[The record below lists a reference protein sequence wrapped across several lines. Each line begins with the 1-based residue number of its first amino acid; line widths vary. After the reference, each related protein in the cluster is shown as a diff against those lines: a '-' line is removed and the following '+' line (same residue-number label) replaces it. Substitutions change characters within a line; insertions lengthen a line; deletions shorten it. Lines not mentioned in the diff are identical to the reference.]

1 MHRRL
6 VICTQPAFVSFF
18 LFFWLTKNEKKIPW
32 NARGVR
38 AAWPVV
44 HAQCMPC
51 VKTALVRALGSTSAA
66 HMSVPSCPTR
76 RCPPR
81 APQLRQHACYYQ
93 LAYVYMLCMCLRCHS
108 SSLFIHQ
115 WHAARVAPRR
125 RRRDIWCEPY
135 LDGPSCVSCHVCTA
149 GIQGCTQVV
158 GIQGYTGKPGT
169 PTILNQGYTGGI
181 QHKGYTGGIQPV
193 YLTPRRVY
201 TGGVYR
207 LVANP
212 LTCE

>member
-1 MHRRL
+1 METPLLLTSCCLTTWPCPPLPTSDSWPSCIRRIAACFFGNKAPGGALHRRL

-18 LFFWLTKNEKKIPW
+18 LFFWLTKNEKKIPC
-32 NARGVR
+32 NARGVH
-38 AAWPVV
+38 AAWLVV

-93 LAYVYMLCMCLRCHS
+93 LVYVYMLCMCLRCHS

-125 RRRDIWCEPY
+125 RRRDIWCEPQCSAVQ
-135 LDGPSCVSCHVCTA
+135 GQGRA
-149 GIQGCTQVV
+149 IQAA
-158 GIQGYTGKPGT
+158 P
-169 PTILNQGYTGGI
+169 
-181 QHKGYTGGIQPV
+181 
-193 YLTPRRVY
+193 
-201 TGGVYR
+201 
-207 LVANP
+207 
-212 LTCE
+212 

>member
-18 LFFWLTKNEKKIPW
+18 LFFWLTKNEKRIPC
-32 NARGVR
+32 NARGVH
-38 AAWPVV
+38 AAWLVV

-51 VKTALVRALGSTSAA
+51 VKTALVWAWGSTTSSAG
-66 HMSVPSCPTR
+66 HMSVPSWPPR

-125 RRRDIWCEPY
+125 RRRDIWCEP
-135 LDGPSCVSCHVCTA
+135 GWAASVPQCVVPA
-149 GIQGCTQVV
+149 VRQGMSGRGVWGNRGVV
-158 GIQGYTGKPGT
+158 G
-169 PTILNQGYTGGI
+169 
-181 QHKGYTGGIQPV
+181 
-193 YLTPRRVY
+193 
-201 TGGVYR
+201 
-207 LVANP
+207 
-212 LTCE
+212 